1 MRIAVKVHQSIKKPL
16 GKFMAFGMVGAIS
29 TLAHYTTL
37 VVLVETW
44 AIHPGA
50 ATTLGFGLGALV
62 NYLLNHRYT
71 FNSTKAHR
79 DSGPKFALI
88 AVATGLLNTLM
99 VYEGVDI
106 LGLNYLL
113 VQVAATAT
121 VFLLNFVLNSL
132 WTFRESDAT

>member
-1 MRIAVKVHQSIKKPL
+1 
-16 GKFMAFGMVGAIS
+16 MVGA
-29 TLAHYTTL
+29 AGTL
-37 VVLVETW
+37 VHYATLILLVETC
-44 AIHPGA
+44 AIYPVT

-88 AVATGLLNTLM
+88 AIATGVLNTLI
-99 VYEGVDI
+99 VHAGVDI
-106 LGLNYLL
+106 LGFNYLF
-113 VQVAATAT
+113 VQVVATAT

>member
-1 MRIAVKVHQSIKKPL
+1 L
-16 GKFMAFGMVGAIS
+16 VGAVG
-29 TLAHYTTL
+29 TL
-37 VVLVETW
+37 VHYATLILLVETW
-44 AIHPGA
+44 GIHPVT
-50 ATTLGFGLGALV
+50 ATTLGFGLGALI
-62 NYLLNHRYT
+62 NYLLNYRYT

-88 AVATGLLNTLM
+88 VVATGLLNTLM
-99 VYEGVDI
+99 VYEGVDM

>member
-1 MRIAVKVHQSIKKPL
+1 
-16 GKFMAFGMVGAIS
+16 MVGAFG
-29 TLAHYTTL
+29 TL
-37 VVLVETW
+37 VHYATLVLLVEIWTVE
-44 AIHPGA
+44 PVA
-50 ATTLGFGLGALV
+50 ATTLGFGLGALA

-99 VYEGVDI
+99 VHAGVDI

-113 VQVAATAT
+113 VQVVATAT

-132 WTFRESDAT
+132 WTFRESDAL